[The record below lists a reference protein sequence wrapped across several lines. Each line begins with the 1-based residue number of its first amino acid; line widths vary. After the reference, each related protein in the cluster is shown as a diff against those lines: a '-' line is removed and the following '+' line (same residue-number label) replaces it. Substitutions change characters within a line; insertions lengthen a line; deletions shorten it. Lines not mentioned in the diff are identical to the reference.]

1 MDMSAFLNVLF
12 STENPVLPSATALR
26 IVLHLVWAIVL
37 GSGTLLLT
45 GKLVRPYRF
54 GLAGLVLVWT
64 ALPGAVSPAH
74 WLGLAFQTPSLT
86 SAGICLRYFFSRA
99 RIWQELVSTQPAVL
113 AKPAMAGTNILAFAG
128 VVLGWVLLLDT
139 LAWLPL
145 SVYAWGF
152 GSAAL
157 AAILL
162 FPALPWVFVDM
173 ANANPG
179 AIGRFFLLLPFF
191 VLALFVLTRLP
202 SGNLWDALIDPWLW
216 LALQGWWLVHA
227 LRRCKA
233 GRLSH

>member
-1 MDMSAFLNVLF
+1 
-12 STENPVLPSATALR
+12 
-26 IVLHLVWAIVL
+26 
-37 GSGTLLLT
+37 
-45 GKLVRPYRF
+45 
-54 GLAGLVLVWT
+54 
-64 ALPGAVSPAH
+64 
-74 WLGLAFQTPSLT
+74 
-86 SAGICLRYFFSRA
+86 
-99 RIWQELVSTQPAVL
+99 
-113 AKPAMAGTNILAFAG
+113 MAGANILAFAG

-162 FPALPWVFVDM
+162 FSALPWVFVGM
-173 ANANPG
+173 ANASPG
-179 AIGRFFLLLPFF
+179 AIGWFVLLLPFF